1 MDYNQFINSINV
13 FIEAPIF
20 KYIEIGIVILLVIY
34 LALKWKIVI
43 FLKDRLWGILLGKK
57 NSEFFNDQW
66 KEFHN
71 NNIDIAHF
79 NALYH
84 VSANTE
90 RQIEKYLKWLKRNG
104 ISAIQV
110 IKIKSLF
117 EIKKLSFKKIRSGK
131 LSALIIGDLAL
142 FFIALFCLNFV
153 VTSAALIKVGEN
165 SPWFWVSDNYARN
178 SQISLPPFTNAK
190 WILTASMCDAK
201 EFNAI
206 DWSKEAD
213 LPEALAMDI
222 CEHFTSKE
230 SKDKISNIVKEQRL
244 FFGFNCVLI
253 LVCFFYIL
261 NLLSQVFYVKDLRL
275 QIKRHR
281 TKKWSK

>member
-1 MDYNQFINSINV
+1 MDYNQFFNSINV

-20 KYIEIGIVILLVIY
+20 KYIEIVIVILLVIY
-34 LALKWKIVI
+34 LSLKWKIVI

-57 NSEFFNDQW
+57 NSEFFNEQW

-117 EIKKLSFKKIRSGK
+117 DINKLSFKKIRSGK

-165 SPWFWVSDNYARN
+165 SPWFWVSDSYARS
-178 SQISLPPFTNAK
+178 SQISLIPFTNTN
-190 WILTASMCDAK
+190 WDLTPSMCNTK
-201 EFNAI
+201 EFNAEK
-206 DWSKEAD
+206 WSTEMN
-213 LPEALAMDI
+213 LPKTLARNI
-222 CEHFTSKE
+222 CEHFANKE
-230 SKDKISNIVKEQRL
+230 SKDKISNIVKEQKI

-253 LVCFFYIL
+253 LVYFLYIFTF
-261 NLLSQVFYVKDLRL
+261 LSQVFYVRDLRL